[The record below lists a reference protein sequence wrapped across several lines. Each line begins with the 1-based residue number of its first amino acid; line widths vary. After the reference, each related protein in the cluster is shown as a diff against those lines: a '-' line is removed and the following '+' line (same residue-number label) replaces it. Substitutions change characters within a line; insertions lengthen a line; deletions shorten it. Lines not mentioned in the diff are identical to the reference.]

1 MATHSEPQSSPTHTT
16 TSTARVATMGQIRSN
31 VVAAYMDPPPSVETL
46 RRWFDDSRI
55 PRMKANPSAKR
66 GGGPV
71 YYSVPAVEKL
81 LRARTLAGKAV
92 AL

>member
-1 MATHSEPQSSPTHTT
+1 MKTKHNPKDYPTHTPT
-16 TSTARVATMGQIRSN
+16 PAARVATIEQIRSN
-31 VVAAYMDPPPSVETL
+31 VIAAYMDPPPSVETL

-71 YYSVPAVEKL
+71 YYSVMAVENM
-81 LRARTLAGKAV
+81 LRDRTLEPTSAP
-92 AL
+92 